1 MVVTTDS
8 LILTLGEESV
18 KELKF
23 SSTTMT
29 EDDFNSVIDNVFKKI
44 SLLSRDCV
52 ENIFDEDRT
61 EEDDELR
68 NFFLGKEYIDMNVMS
83 FLYSIIFAK
92 KYKFSYLLIL
102 ILFCKT
108 KEDNIIVQAKKGL
121 LKAKIRITK

>member
-29 EDDFNSVIDNVFKKI
+29 EDDFHSVIDNVFKKI

-83 FLYSIIFAK
+83 FLCSIIFAK
-92 KYKFSYLLIL
+92 KYKFSYPLIL

-108 KEDNIIVQAKKGL
+108 KEDNIIV
-121 LKAKIRITK
+121 